1 MMPTRIVAPP
11 SAPREAHVIG
21 RSFRRCGPAPVPDCA
36 CSCGRAQ
43 RGRRRRVSD
52 AELPSRV
59 HGALPRRPGDCERVG
74 RYPLEGP
81 DQLGVTRAAL
91 EREMNDWDL
100 AGPR

>member
-1 MMPTRIVAPP
+1 MGDPFGGVDPHPLRTAHARAGVRGVA
-11 SAPREAHVIG
+11 VG
-21 RSFRRCGPAPVPDCA
+21 
-36 CSCGRAQ
+36 
-43 RGRRRRVSD
+43 RRVSD

-59 HGALPRRPGDCERVG
+59 DGALPRLPGDCERVG
-74 RYPLEGP
+74 RYPLEGA